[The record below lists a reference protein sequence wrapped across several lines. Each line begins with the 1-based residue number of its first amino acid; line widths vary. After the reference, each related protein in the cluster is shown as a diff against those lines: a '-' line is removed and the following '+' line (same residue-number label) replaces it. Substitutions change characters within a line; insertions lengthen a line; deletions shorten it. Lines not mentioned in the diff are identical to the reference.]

1 MEEDGLTIV
10 LTPPQLAMVLS
21 NGTFEEPT
29 FSNRAW
35 GSAGAIFGALE
46 VLGGGALLLMPEPTT
61 LTKFGGGLLTAHGTD
76 TFQAGVRQAWTG
88 LETNTLTNDGATAL
102 AELLGVDRATA
113 ERIGRGVDLVVPLV
127 VASGLAAARI
137 ATIRAGRISLA
148 THEAYGGHTIA
159 RHVGL
164 TEEQLRAR
172 LGQYP
177 NLPAASSFASLAEAE
192 KAVALGLRANRSVI
206 AKWARTATPG
216 DTQDFLWAAPSRI
229 GMGVVRAT
237 GEYVP
242 MSKVRIVLMKKA
254 IDGKIYYVFSAYP
267 TIF

>member
-1 MEEDGLTIV
+1 MGTQSRNRAFYYLNSQSDTFAAVLLMTFGVIFCDDPGGFKGALVEEDGLTIV

-35 GSAGAIFGALE
+35 GSAGAIFGTLE

-113 ERIGRGVDLVVPLV
+113 ERIGRGVDLVVPLA

-164 TEEQLRAR
+164 TEE
-172 LGQYP
+172 
-177 NLPAASSFASLAEAE
+177 
-192 KAVALGLRANRSVI
+192 
-206 AKWARTATPG
+206 
-216 DTQDFLWAAPSRI
+216 
-229 GMGVVRAT
+229 
-237 GEYVP
+237 
-242 MSKVRIVLMKKA
+242 
-254 IDGKIYYVFSAYP
+254 
-267 TIF
+267 